1 MRFKET
7 GVYPHPAFP
16 IKKECIAMRK
26 NFGVKSWFYP
36 QPVLIISTYDEN
48 GSPDAMNA
56 AWGGLYDGNKVE
68 LCLSAG
74 HKTTKNIRATG
85 AFTVSFADAAN
96 LVASDY
102 VGLASANTEPKKME
116 KSGFHLTK
124 SQFVNAPLIDELPVA
139 MECKLVKINED
150 GNVIGEIVNV
160 SADESVLGEDGNI
173 DFSKFR
179 PISFEPV
186 HNGYHVLGERVGNAF
201 QDGAALK

>member
-1 MRFKET
+1 
-7 GVYPHPAFP
+7 
-16 IKKECIAMRK
+16 MRK

-36 QPVLIISTYDEN
+36 HPVLIIATYDEN
-48 GSPDAMNA
+48 GNPDAMNA

-124 SQFVNAPLIDELPVA
+124 SQFVNAPLIDELPMAV
-139 MECKLVKINED
+139 ECRLVSYDPENCRL
-150 GNVIGEIVNV
+150 VGEIVNV
-160 SADESVLGEDGNI
+160 SADESVLDENGKI
-173 DFSKFR
+173 DPDKLR
-179 PISFEPV
+179 PITFDPI
-186 HNGYHVLGERVGNAF
+186 HNAYRVLGEKVGNAF
-201 QDGAALK
+201 QDGTKLK